1 MISMK
6 NILSQQKMIVISR
19 LVAFIIYM
27 SIGIFSINVCAQN
40 EKSQKD
46 WEDFDPNNFDQS
58 SINID
63 NKWLPLKPGTHFV
76 YEGSANEEGERIA
89 HRIEFTVTDMTKII
103 MGINTVVA
111 WIVDYA
117 DGELVEIEVAFY
129 AQDKVGTVWYFGEH
143 PEAYVDGVLEEAPS
157 WIAGI
162 EDARPGIAMYAN
174 PLLGTPS
181 YSQGWAPAVD
191 WTDRAQIYQISQ
203 NKCVPVDC
211 YEDVLI
217 IDEFNYK
224 EPGFKQKYYAPGIGE
239 IGVGWRGEEEQQET
253 MELVEL
259 SQLILGALT
268 EIRKEAMDLEK
279 HAYEISKDVYGKTEP
294 MVQRSP
300 D

>member
-1 MISMK
+1 MMHKQINK
-6 NILSQQKMIVISR
+6 EQKKQNTITGSGS
-19 LVAFIIYM
+19 LIIFWT
-27 SIGIFSINVCAQN
+27 IALFSITLFAQN
-40 EKSQKD
+40 EKPEKD

-63 NKWLPLKPGTHFV
+63 NKWIPLNPGTHFV
-76 YEGSANEEGERIA
+76 YEGSAKEDGERIP
-89 HRIEFTVTDMTKII
+89 HRIEFTVTDLTKKI

-117 DGELVEIEVAFY
+117 DGELVEMEVAFY
-129 AQDKVGTVWYFGEH
+129 AQAKDGTVWYFGEH
-143 PEAYVDGVLEEAPS
+143 PEAYVDGILEEAPS

-181 YSQGWAPAVD
+181 YSQGWGPAVD
-191 WTDRAQIYQISQ
+191 WTDRAQIYQMGRS
-203 NKCVPVDC
+203 KCVPVDC

-224 EPGFKQKYYAPGIGE
+224 EPGFKQKYYAPGIGD
-239 IGVGWRGEEEQQET
+239 IAVGWRGDEEQEET

-259 SQLILGALT
+259 SQLVLGAMT
-268 EIRKEAMDLEK
+268 EIRTAALDLEK
-279 HAYEISKDVYGKTEP
+279 HAYEISEGVYGKTEP
-294 MVQRSP
+294 MVQRSA